1 MLAGLWVGTKVMLR
15 GTPVEDRPSNDLL
28 RRLSDQDYELLA
40 PFLERVDLPSNE
52 VLFHPGED
60 VQTVFF
66 PCETS
71 AASFTVTIE
80 DGRDVQTVLVGH
92 EGAVGGIISHGF
104 SPAFSRIVV
113 LFGGPFVQMPIR
125 QLELAQAQS
134 RSLNHLF
141 ARYADCVLA
150 QCFQSIACNAVHT
163 IEQRAAKWL
172 VAAMRRVKTNMIPVN
187 HEHFA
192 LMLGV
197 GRSYASRIIL
207 EFKAERILDTRRG
220 TLIILDEAALE
231 RKSCACNDAVDSH
244 FRDVLQGVY
253 FDRS

>member
-1 MLAGLWVGTKVMLR
+1 MSR
-15 GTPVEDRPSNDLL
+15 GTLVGDRPSNDLL

-40 PFLERVDLPSNE
+40 SFLERVDLPSNKI
-52 VLFHPGED
+52 LYHPGED

-71 AASFTVTIE
+71 ATSFMVSIE

-113 LFGGPFVQMPIR
+113 LFGGPFAQMPIR

-141 ARYADCVLA
+141 ARYADA
-150 QCFQSIACNAVHT
+150 YWHNA
-163 IEQRAAKWL
+163 
-172 VAAMRRVKTNMIPVN
+172 
-187 HEHFA
+187 FS
-192 LMLGV
+192 
-197 GRSYASRIIL
+197 RSPATP
-207 EFKAERILDTRRG
+207 FTRSSSAPRNG
-220 TLIILDEAALE
+220 
-231 RKSCACNDAVDSH
+231 
-244 FRDVLQGVY
+244 
-253 FDRS
+253 